1 MAHAEHHITPKKT
14 LIQVFLALVTL
25 TAITVVA
32 ARMELG
38 PMNVPIAL
46 TIAIVKA
53 SLVVVIFMALKNDN
67 RMNAVIFLVGAVFV
81 AVFLVL
87 TLFDTAYRG
96 DLPNTVEGTIMEEQA
111 ETDALRARDPGPRP
125 TPPNE

>member
-14 LIQVFLALVTL
+14 LIQVFVALVTL
-25 TAITVVA
+25 TAITVFA
-32 ARMELG
+32 AQMDLG
-38 PMNVPIAL
+38 PLNVPIAL
-46 TIAIVKA
+46 SIAIVKA
-53 SLVVVIFMALKNDN
+53 SLVVVIFMALKHDN
-67 RMNAVIFLVGAVFV
+67 RMNAVVFLVGAVFV

-111 ETDALRARDPGPRP
+111 EQDALRARDPGP
-125 TPPNE
+125 TPVPPSQ

>member
-32 ARMELG
+32 ARTELG

-81 AVFLVL
+81 VVFLVL

-111 ETDALRARDPGPRP
+111 ETDALRARDPGSRP

>member
-1 MAHAEHHITPKKT
+1 MAHAEHYVTPKKT

-25 TAITVVA
+25 TAITIVA
-32 ARMELG
+32 ARTELG
-38 PMNVPIAL
+38 VLNLPIAL
-46 TIAIVKA
+46 TIAFLKA
-53 SLVVVIFMALKNDN
+53 SLVVVIFMALKSDN
-67 RMNAVIFLVGAVFV
+67 RMHAVVFLVGAVFV
-81 AVFLVL
+81 VIFLVL

-111 ETDALRARDPGPRP
+111 EIDALRARDPGPRP

>member
-1 MAHAEHHITPKKT
+1 MAHAEHHVTPIKT
-14 LIQVFLALVTL
+14 LIQVFLALIAL

-38 PMNVPIAL
+38 PLNVPIAL

-53 SLVVVIFMALKNDN
+53 SFVVVIFMALKNDN

-81 AVFLVL
+81 VVFLTL

-96 DLPNTVEGTIMEEQA
+96 DLPNTVKGTIMEEQA
-111 ETDALRARDPGPRP
+111 EADALKARDPGPRP
-125 TPPNE
+125 TPPNQ